1 MRTIRPSSS
10 CVTGIWQDKR
20 EFCATPLAKSSLDCS
35 PSSASPVYACHC
47 GSTNT
52 WQGAHAHEPPQSASM
67 SVGDDAIRHFEAA
80 FARKRGIGRDANAGK
95 HQFRR
100 QGFSITQYNAGDVI
114 APLNGR
120 DP

>member
-1 MRTIRPSSS
+1 
-10 CVTGIWQDKR
+10 
-20 EFCATPLAKSSLDCS
+20 
-35 PSSASPVYACHC
+35 
-47 GSTNT
+47 
-52 WQGAHAHEPPQSASM
+52 M

-95 HQFRR
+95 HQFLR
-100 QGFSITQYNAGDVI
+100 QGFSITQGNAGDVI